1 MAYVN
6 LLAKIESELNQTAE
20 QLKKASD
27 AAKSDLIEKKNR
39 LHFLALDYLRI
50 EGQYKELAGL
60 NGIY

>member
-6 LLAKIESELNQTAE
+6 LLAKIEGEINKVVDE
-20 QLKKASD
+20 QQKQPRDINLATKKVKLLK
-27 AAKSDLIEKKNR
+27 
-39 LHFLALDYLRI
+39 LATDYINL